1 GVFNMQLTQFTD
13 YSLRVLIYL
22 ARLPEPGLATISEI
36 AEYHQI
42 SRNHLVK
49 VANSLANQGFIITT
63 RGKGG
68 GIQLGRPAYT
78 IGVGEVIR
86 QTEVN
91 MDLVECF
98 NVPSNQCR
106 LIRDCFLKAM
116 FYEAQR
122 AFLAVMDKYSLADA
136 ARFGVKID
144 LPTQSGVKASSLA
157 HDESD
162 NH

>member
-1 GVFNMQLTQFTD
+1 MQLTQFTD

>member
-1 GVFNMQLTQFTD
+1 MQLTQFTD

-144 LPTQSGVKASSLA
+144 LSTQSGVKASSLA